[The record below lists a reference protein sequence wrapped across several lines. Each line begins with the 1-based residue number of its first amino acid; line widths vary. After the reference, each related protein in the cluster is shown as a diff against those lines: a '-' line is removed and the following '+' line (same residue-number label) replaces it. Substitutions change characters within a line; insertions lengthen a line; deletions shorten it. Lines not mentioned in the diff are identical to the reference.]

1 MSLQGPHELFVPN
14 RNFWEDGGMEGP
26 VTSVAYRDLEIT
38 SGAIQ

>member
-1 MSLQGPHELFVPN
+1 MFPSLFGEASLK
-14 RNFWEDGGMEGP
+14 EGI